1 MHHKPVCQLF
11 CYFQDQGHNMRSYK
25 YNEYM
30 IVSTMSSA
38 MPFGDSFAIKLMFDG
53 TSS

>member
-1 MHHKPVCQLF
+1 MH
-11 CYFQDQGHNMRSYK
+11 SYK
-25 YNEYM
+25 YNDSI

>member
-1 MHHKPVCQLF
+1 MIMAYGVLF
-11 CYFQDQGHNMRSYK
+11 CYFQDQGHNMRAYDSI
-25 YNEYM
+25 